1 MAPMPLCSQT
11 EFKYTGNP
19 LVRHIFTAD
28 PTARVFDG
36 KLYVYT
42 SHDLKDADY
51 YTMKDWRVF
60 STDNMED
67 WIDHGDFFGLD
78 DIP

>member
-1 MAPMPLCSQT
+1 MRINKLDLIKLLLLYVFITPTSLYSQT

-36 KLYVYT
+36 KLYV
-42 SHDLKDADY
+42 
-51 YTMKDWRVF
+51 
-60 STDNMED
+60 
-67 WIDHGDFFGLD
+67 
-78 DIP
+78 

>member
-1 MAPMPLCSQT
+1 MRINKLDLIKLLLLAIFMAPMPLCSQT

-42 SHDLKDADY
+42 SHDLKDAD
-51 YTMKDWRVF
+51 
-60 STDNMED
+60 N
-67 WIDHGDFFGLD
+67 
-78 DIP
+78 